1 MEETEVPLR
10 SSTDI
15 ASQMQAFMEFQTK
28 GKLEKKTINTR
39 HILFIVSGAFGGL
52 SEVIKKRIGSKQIGF
67 MGEKTSIS
75 EEHFLFEQVKSV
87 DFIEYGFEAEFA
99 GRLPVVIHCN
109 PLSVDDLFS
118 ILKYSEGSI
127 LKQYKRDFLAYGID
141 VFFTDDG
148 MRSIAENA
156 TEERTGARGLMSV
169 CEKLFREFK
178 YALPDSEVRQF
189 IVDGDLVQAP
199 QEALT
204 QLLDEPERCGPQ
216 VRQWKLK
223 RFGDDIKK
231 LHGVRLTFTDEAVEV
246 LSRESE
252 KRGQDIREFAE
263 SLFADYEH
271 ALNLLSKSSTEFVVD
286 EKDAVNPAATL
297 DRWIK
302 ETYK

>member
-1 MEETEVPLR
+1 MEETDVPLR

-28 GKLEKKTINTR
+28 GKVEKKTINTR

-52 SEVIKKRIGSKQIGF
+52 SDVIKKRIGSKQIGF
-67 MGEKTSIS
+67 MGEKTSADQ
-75 EEHFLFEQVKSV
+75 EHFLFEQVKSV

-109 PLSVDDLFS
+109 QLSVDDLFS

-148 MRSIAENA
+148 MRSIAEAA

-178 YALPDSEVRQF
+178 YSLPDSEVKEF
-189 IVDGDLVQAP
+189 IVNKELIESPQA
-199 QEALT
+199 AL
-204 QLLDEPERCGPQ
+204 QDLLDDPKLYAPK
-216 VRQWKLK
+216 VREWKLE
-223 RFGDDIKK
+223 RFGDQ
-231 LHGVRLTFTDEAVEV
+231 LCQEHGVRISFTSGAAEV
-246 LSRESE
+246 LSMEAE
-252 KRGQDIREFAE
+252 KQGKELREFVE
-263 SLFADYEH
+263 SLFASYEH
-271 ALNLLSKSSTEFVVD
+271 ALNLLSKSSKEFLVD
-286 EKDAVNPAATL
+286 EKDAVNPSETME
-297 DRWIK
+297 RWIK
-302 ETYK
+302 QAYQ